1 MGMRGCTL
9 LIVVVFC
16 SMAWGQGRGQA
27 AQPKLGGK
35 ERHDRT
41 RITWG
46 ARLPTPPEDG
56 QPRLKDAQGNRPRP
70 LLVCVRADYDTQDQ
84 QRFDLAVEA
93 VDNFQLA
100 TRFFDCVEINES
112 AAKKAPLLE
121 GLNFKAPS
129 LIIFNAELTKRKV
142 ARGRAGVMKGY
153 SLMRQ
158 LGQPT
163 YKTLIRKTLTEAK
176 KLLGQFDQVDAA
188 RDALAIKMRRY
199 ETALSKGK
207 NAKAATLKK
216 SIDKDQEEID
226 ELYAESQAAWTELW
240 KLRFA
245 DPK

>member
-1 MGMRGCTL
+1 MGKRRSGL
-9 LIVVVFC
+9 VAVIAFC
-16 SMAWGQGRGQA
+16 SLAWGQGRS
-27 AQPKLGGK
+27 QPGELMDGGK

-46 ARLPTPPEDG
+46 AKLPTPPEDG

-70 LLVCVRADYDTQDQ
+70 LLICVRADYDTQDQ

-100 TRFFDCVEINES
+100 TRFFDCAEINES

-129 LIIFNAELTKRKV
+129 LIIFNAELTKRAV

-188 RDALAIKMRRY
+188 RDALAIKTRRY
-199 ETALSKGK
+199 ETALSKGQ
-207 NAKAATLKK
+207 NAKAETLKR
-216 SIDKDQEEID
+216 SIDKDQAEID
-226 ELYAESQAAWTELW
+226 KLYAESQAAWTELW
-240 KLRFA
+240 KLQFA